1 MQWNNANVSVLI
13 TLVVTISNGV
23 NWLINQNDKENQLL
37 RAQLENQQAQEL
49 QSKEYQSRID
59 ILINQHERELRNIY
73 IKLEDIDLEIEK
85 QNNEKTLNKHLNQV
99 Q

>member
-85 QNNEKTLNKHLNQV
+85 QK
-99 Q
+99 